1 MPVKLVFGGKL
12 TLSDPK
18 DFPVVIVGQLPHLT
32 SISFDDVKI
41 KLSPRV
47 DKETFDQ
54 AVGNLR
60 PSPTDTCP
68 LWLRNATIAAL
79 PLKSSRH
86 NTPSRAHSLSK
97 LVKSCLTDQEEY
109 VVVITQL
116 TFGMTKNMLKI
127 VTMNKLKILPCS

>member
-47 DKETFDQ
+47 DKEVLKYCKFY
-54 AVGNLR
+54 
-60 PSPTDTCP
+60 DTV
-68 LWLRNATIAAL
+68 NQGT
-79 PLKSSRH
+79 
-86 NTPSRAHSLSK
+86 
-97 LVKSCLTDQEEY
+97 E
-109 VVVITQL
+109 
-116 TFGMTKNMLKI
+116 
-127 VTMNKLKILPCS
+127 

>member
-47 DKETFDQ
+47 DKEVSKYCKFY
-54 AVGNLR
+54 
-60 PSPTDTCP
+60 DTV
-68 LWLRNATIAAL
+68 NQGT
-79 PLKSSRH
+79 
-86 NTPSRAHSLSK
+86 
-97 LVKSCLTDQEEY
+97 E
-109 VVVITQL
+109 
-116 TFGMTKNMLKI
+116 
-127 VTMNKLKILPCS
+127 